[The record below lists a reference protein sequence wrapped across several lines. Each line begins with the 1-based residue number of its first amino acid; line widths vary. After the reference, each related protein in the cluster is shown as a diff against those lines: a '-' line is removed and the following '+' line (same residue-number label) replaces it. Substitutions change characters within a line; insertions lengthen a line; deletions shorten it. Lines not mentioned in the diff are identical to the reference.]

1 MRIIIDADA
10 SPVRDLAAEIA
21 KKADIPC
28 VFVCDFNHVIHSD
41 YASVV
46 CVDKGN
52 DSADFKILSMLQK
65 GDLVITQ
72 DYGLAS
78 LCLARGAF
86 CMHQSGRL
94 YTEENIDK
102 LLFERFLSAKIRRSG
117 GKMKPMKKRTKEEDE
132 LFRTALINWIAKVI

>member
-10 SPVRDLAAEIA
+10 SPVRNLAAEIA
-21 KKADIPC
+21 KNANIPC
-28 VFVCDFNHVIHSD
+28 VFVCDFNHILQSD

-132 LFRTALINWIAKVI
+132 NFQKALTNWIAKQG